1 MTGVE
6 ALQALRDGKKVTNST
21 LKGDYFARVFTPEK
35 DGAPYTTIAWVPSH
49 EEHENWVQSW
59 CGGDPFDG
67 SDFLED
73 DWEVVE

>member
-21 LKGDYFARVFTPEK
+21 MPSFFAVVFTPEK
-35 DGAPYTTIAWVPSH
+35 DGAPYTRIAWVPTH
-49 EEHENWVQSW
+49 EADENWVQAW

-67 SDFLED
+67 SEFLVD
-73 DWEVVE
+73 DWDVVE

>member
-35 DGAPYTTIAWVPSH
+35 DGAPYTRIAWVLTH
-49 EEHENWVQSW
+49 EEHENWVQAW

>member
-6 ALQALRDGKKVTNST
+6 ALQALRNGKKVTNST
-21 LKGDYFARVFTPEK
+21 MTSYYAVVFTPEK
-35 DGAPYTTIAWVPSH
+35 DGVLYTRIAWVPTH
-49 EEHENWVQSW
+49 EAHENWVHAW

-73 DWEVVE
+73 DWEIVE